1 MNSLTPLHARA
12 RRFAFGAGAALII
25 VLTLGQTLRAAD
37 WNGIEP
43 LKSRRAEVERALGRP
58 LQDLPGATATLRF
71 KVAGGTVKVSFV
83 TAKFVETKKLLP
95 ELEGTVLQVVL
106 QHDRATDTPDSLGLT
121 GNSRFKREEKDD
133 VTVFRN
139 VKDGIVY
146 TFVKDRLVTT
156 YYTPA
161 AEQWARVQTKG

>member
-1 MNSLTPLHARA
+1 MNSLTPSHARA
-12 RRFAFGAGAALII
+12 RRFAFGAVAAFAALLI
-25 VLTLGQTLRAAD
+25 LGQTLRAAV
-37 WNGIEP
+37 WKGIEP

-58 LQDLPGATATLRF
+58 LQDQPGATATLRF

-106 QHDRATDTPDSLGLT
+106 QHERGTETPDSLGIT
-121 GNSRFKREEKDD
+121 GNSRFKREEKGD

-139 VKDGIVY
+139 AKDGIVY
-146 TFVKDRLVTT
+146 TFVRGRLVTT
-156 YYTPA
+156 YYTPS